1 MDVITGVLAA
11 ILDPRGNLENGSHV
25 LRTQK
30 SKKRPGS
37 LMIPH
42 REFPTSRI
50 PLREKEI
57 KCLKP
62 FFKCFGHTQ
71 FSLILAC
78 GGDDEIYT

>member
-1 MDVITGVLAA
+1 MGVITGVLAA

-25 LRTQK
+25 
-30 SKKRPGS
+30 RPGS
-37 LMIPH
+37 LMTPH

-57 KCLKP
+57 KYLKHFKKCL
-62 FFKCFGHTQ
+62 GRTQ
-71 FSLILAC
+71 LGLILAC